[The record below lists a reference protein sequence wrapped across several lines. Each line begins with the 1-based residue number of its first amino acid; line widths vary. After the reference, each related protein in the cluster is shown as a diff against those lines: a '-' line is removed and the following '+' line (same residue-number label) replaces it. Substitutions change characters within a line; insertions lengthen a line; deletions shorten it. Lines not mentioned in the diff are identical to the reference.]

1 MAKQGKRIALTGA
14 SGFAGGPILAQ
25 LLRAGHHVKVLAR
38 RPQQGQFDS
47 NVTIVKG
54 DLDDLTAL
62 NALVADVDVVVHVAG
77 AISALDD
84 NGFFKVNFGG
94 TRNVFDAAKTSGVK
108 RFINVSSMAARNP
121 ELSAY
126 AASKR
131 AAEDFLETQKSEMEI
146 LTLRPSAI
154 YGPGDKATLP
164 LLSAL
169 QKSVAAIPGQAKAR
183 FSLVHVEDF
192 AWVVCQA
199 ATATQTGLIEVDD
212 MSGGHDW
219 HELATLN
226 RKINGNP
233 RHVVF
238 LPRSLVT
245 GVAIAAEIG
254 TKLTGQTGLVNRGKV
269 NELYH
274 GDWIARGAGWP
285 RDNAIG
291 LARGLAETVT
301 WYRAHGWLP
310 PMKQAVTTAP

>member
-1 MAKQGKRIALTGA
+1 MTKQSKQIALTGA
-14 SGFAGGPILAQ
+14 SGFAGGPILAE
-25 LLRAGHHVKVLAR
+25 LLRAGHQVRVLAR

-54 DLDDLTAL
+54 DLDDITAL
-62 NALVADVDVVVHVAG
+62 NALVADVDIVLHVAG
-77 AISALDD
+77 AISALDE
-84 NGFFKVNFGG
+84 NGYFKINFGG
-94 TRNVFDAAKTSGVK
+94 TRNVFNAAKAAGVK

-131 AAEDFLETQKSEMEI
+131 AAEDFLEAQKTEMEV

-169 QKSVAAIPGQAKAR
+169 QKTVAAIPGQSKAR

-192 AWVVCQA
+192 ALVVCEA
-199 ATATQTGLIEVDD
+199 ATAKQTGVIEVDD

-219 HELATLN
+219 HELAALN
-226 RKINGNP
+226 RKINNYP

-245 GVAIAAEIG
+245 GVAIASEL
-254 TKLTGQTGLVNRGKV
+254 TSKLTGQSGMVNRGKV

-274 GDWIARGAGWP
+274 GDWVARGDGWP
-285 RDNAIG
+285 RDNPIG
-291 LARGLAETVT
+291 LAKGLAETVT

-310 PMKQAVTTAP
+310 PIKQAVRTAQ

>member
-1 MAKQGKRIALTGA
+1 MANK
-14 SGFAGGPILAQ
+14 
-25 LLRAGHHVKVLAR
+25 LLRSGHQVRVLSR
-38 RPQQGQFDS
+38 RPQQGQFDPS
-47 NVTIVKG
+47 VTVVKG
-54 DLDDLTAL
+54 DLDDQPAL
-62 NALVADVDVVVHVAG
+62 NALTSGVDAVVHVAG

-84 NGFFKVNFGG
+84 NGFFKINFGG
-94 TRNVFDAAKTSGVK
+94 TRNLFNAAKTAGVK

-131 AAEDFLETQKSEMEI
+131 AAEDFLESQKVQMEI

-169 QKSVAAIPGQAKAR
+169 QKTVATIPGQSKSR

-192 AWVVCQA
+192 AWVVA
-199 ATATQTGLIEVDD
+199 EATTAKKTGVIEVDD

-219 HELATLN
+219 HELAALN
-226 RKINGNP
+226 RNINGYP
-233 RHVVF
+233 RHVIF

-245 GVAIAAEIG
+245 GVAIASEIS
-254 TKLTGQTGLVNRGKV
+254 TMLTGQTAMVNRGKV

-274 GDWIARGAGWP
+274 GDWVARGTGWP
-285 RDNAIG
+285 RDNPIG

-310 PMKQAVTTAP
+310 PTKQAVTTAL

>member
-1 MAKQGKRIALTGA
+1 MANKGKQIALTGA
-14 SGFAGGPILAQ
+14 SGFAGGPILAE
-25 LLRAGHHVKVLAR
+25 LLRNGHQVRVLAR
-38 RPQQGQFDS
+38 RPQQGQFDA
-47 NVTIVKG
+47 NVAIVKG

-62 NALVADVDVVVHVAG
+62 NALVSGVDVVVHVAG

-84 NGFFKVNFGG
+84 NGFFKINFGG
-94 TRNVFDAAKTSGVK
+94 TRNLFNAAESAGVK

-131 AAEDFLETQKSEMEI
+131 AAEDFLDAQKTKMEI

-169 QKSVAAIPGQAKAR
+169 QKTVAAIPGQSKSR

-192 AWVVCQA
+192 ASVVAEA
-199 ATATQTGLIEVDD
+199 AMATQTGVIEVDD

-245 GVAIAAEIG
+245 GVAIASEIG
-254 TKLTGQTGLVNRGKV
+254 AKFTGQTGMVNRGKV

-274 GDWIARGAGWP
+274 GDWVARGSGWP
-285 RDNAIG
+285 RDNPIRLAEG
-291 LARGLAETVT
+291 LTETVT

-310 PMKQAVTTAP
+310 PMKQAVTTAL